1 VNDRQTDS
9 YVAGVE
15 SVSGVPLA
23 QTRPNSLLLSLG
35 LTGLTTLS
43 LARTPDGHGTRDV
56 GPSPQSKKAET
67 LPAAGLESGHE
78 SHLCSRVVEM
88 AHHGLPVW
96 GRKMLVKVN
105 RVH

>member
-1 VNDRQTDS
+1 MNDRQTDS

-23 QTRPNSLLLSLG
+23 QTRPNSLLLSLSLG

-78 SHLCSRVVEM
+78 SHLSQPSGDGTPRFACLGQEDV
-88 AHHGLPVW
+88 G
-96 GRKMLVKVN
+96 KV
-105 RVH
+105 